1 MGSTMQQK
9 IPYGLSNFKKVIS
22 EGYAFVDKSAYI
34 AKLEA
39 TGEHNILLR
48 PRRFGKSLFLSML
61 EYYYD
66 VAYAADFDTLFSHL
80 AIGKNPTPLKN
91 SYQVLFMEFSGIST
105 SGGHEAV
112 YLSFQRKIAN
122 SLKGFLQRYR
132 YPPETLELIE
142 AEPTPHSKMEAFW
155 RLVEGQKILL
165 LIDEYDHFANFILAD
180 DLQLFQSIVGKGGFV
195 RSFYETIKT
204 ATQRGIVDRLFITGV
219 TPIMLDSMTS
229 GFNIVE
235 NLSLSEDFNE
245 AIGFTR
251 DEVAELLQPLAN
263 TCHTD
268 QITLLDDVT
277 HWYNGYRFNSDAP
290 QTVFNADMVLYFVKN
305 FDCKRCAYPKY
316 MLDENIASDY
326 GKILAMFNIGNRD
339 ENFAVLDELLNQ
351 GEIIA
356 QQRRK
361 FDFDKGFDRDDFISL
376 LAYMGFVSLNGETLS
391 GEVFVIPNHVIRV
404 LYFQYFKVELE
415 RINQIRV
422 PERAILKAVEVL
434 ALNNDVQ
441 PLVTETANVLQL
453 LSNRDAMRMDEKHL
467 KTLLLA
473 LLFQSPAYFIQSERE
488 LNRHYPDIL
497 LLERS
502 PYKVTYQHLIELKY
516 AKKSG
521 KAAVWEAKRAEGIAQ
536 VQGYWQLPEIAKL
549 RNLSAWVFVTDGEQ
563 LEAIAIPSP
572 LAGKGCWDVS

>member
-1 MGSTMQQK
+1 MQQK

-22 EGYAFVDKSAYI
+22 EGYTFVDKSAYI

-66 VAYAADFDTLFSHL
+66 VAYAADFDALFSHL

-91 SYQVLFMEFSGIST
+91 SYQVLFMEFSGIET
-105 SGGHEAV
+105 SSHANIYRAFNTKIELA
-112 YLSFQRKIAN
+112 LQR
-122 SLKGFLQRYR
+122 FLQRYH
-132 YPPETLELIE
+132 YPDQRCADIVQRASPYE
-142 AEPTPHSKMEAFW
+142 KMEAFFSII
-155 RLVEGQKILL
+155 EGQKILL
-165 LIDEYDHFANFILAD
+165 LIDEYDHFANSILAD
-180 DLQLFQSIVGKGGFV
+180 DLKLFQSIVGKGGFV

-235 NLSLSEDFNE
+235 NLSLQEDFNE
-245 AIGFTR
+245 AIGFTH

-263 TCHTD
+263 TCQTD
-268 QITLLDDVT
+268 QVALLDDVT
-277 HWYNGYRFNSDAP
+277 DWYNGYRFNSDAH
-290 QTVFNADMVLYFVKN
+290 QTVFNADMVLYFIKN
-305 FDCKRCAYPKY
+305 FDYKRCAYPKR
-316 MLDENIASDY
+316 MLDANIASDY
-326 GKILAMFNIGNRD
+326 GKLMGLFSIGSRD
-339 ENFAVLDELLNQ
+339 ANYEVLDELLNK
-351 GEIIA
+351 GEVIA
-356 QQRRK
+356 QQIEK

-434 ALNNDVQ
+434 ALNNDIQ

-453 LSNRDAMRMDEKHL
+453 LSNRDAMQMDEKHL

-502 PYKVTYQHLIELKY
+502 PYKVNYQHLIELKY

-521 KAAVWEAKRAEGIAQ
+521 KAALWEAKRAEGIAQ

-563 LEAIAIPSP
+563 LEA
-572 LAGKGCWDVS
+572 VSVQSHRS

>member
-1 MGSTMQQK
+1 MQQK

-22 EGYAFVDKSAYI
+22 EGYTFVDKSAYI
-34 AKLEA
+34 AKLET

-66 VAYAADFDTLFSHL
+66 VAYAADFEALFSQL

-91 SYQVLFMEFSGIST
+91 SYQVLFMEFSGIET
-105 SGGHEAV
+105 SSHENIYRAFNTKV
-112 YLSFQRKIAN
+112 ELA
-122 SLKGFLQRYR
+122 LQRFLKR
-132 YPPETLELIE
+132 YHYPDQRCADIVQRASPYE
-142 AEPTPHSKMEAFW
+142 KMEAFFSII
-155 RLVEGQKILL
+155 EGQKILL
-165 LIDEYDHFANFILAD
+165 LIDEYDHFANSILAD
-180 DLQLFQSIVGKGGFV
+180 DLKLFQSIVGKGGFV

-263 TCHTD
+263 TCHAD
-268 QITLLDDVT
+268 QTTLLDDVT

-290 QTVFNADMVLYFVKN
+290 QTVFNADMVLYFIKN

-521 KAAVWEAKRAEGIAQ
+521 KAALWEAKRAEGIAQ

-563 LEAIAIPSP
+563 LEAIAVHNAP
-572 LAGKGCWDVS
+572 

>member
-9 IPYGLSNFKKVIS
+9 IPYGLSNFKSVIS
-22 EGYAFVDKSAYI
+22 EGYTYVDKTAFI
-34 AKLEA
+34 NKLEA
-39 TGEHNILLR
+39 ESKHTMLLR

-66 VAYAADFDTLFSHL
+66 IAYTADFDALFSHL
-80 AIGKNPTPLKN
+80 TIGKNPTPLKN
-91 SYQVLFMEFSGIST
+91 SYQVLFMEFSGIET
-105 SGGHEAV
+105 SSRENIYRAFNTKV
-112 YLSFQRKIAN
+112 ELALQR
-122 SLKGFLQRYR
+122 FLQRYH
-132 YPPETLELIE
+132 YPEHHCANISQRASPYE
-142 AEPTPHSKMEAFW
+142 KMEAFFSMID
-155 RLVEGQKILL
+155 GQKILL
-165 LIDEYDHFANFILAD
+165 LIDEYDHFANAILAE
-180 DLQLFQSIVGKGGFV
+180 DLTLFQSIVGKGGFV

-245 AIGFTR
+245 VIGFTR
-251 DEVAELLQPLAN
+251 DEVAELLQPIAN

-268 QITLLDDVT
+268 QNALLNDVT
-277 HWYNGYRFNSDAP
+277 DWYNGYRFNSDAD

-305 FDCKRCAYPKY
+305 FDYKRCTYPKK
-316 MLDENIASDY
+316 MLDANIASDY
-326 GKILAMFNIGNRD
+326 GKLMGLFSIGNRD
-339 ENFAVLDELLNQ
+339 ANYEVLEELLNT
-351 GEIIA
+351 GEVIA
-356 QQRRK
+356 QQIEK
-361 FDFDKGFDRDDFISL
+361 FDFDKGFERDDFISL

-391 GEVFVIPNHVIRV
+391 GEIFVIPNHVIRV

-415 RINQIRV
+415 RINHIHV
-422 PERAILKAVEVL
+422 PERALLKAVEVL
-434 ALNNDVQ
+434 ALKNDIQ
-441 PLVTETANVLQL
+441 PFIQETTNVLQL
-453 LSNRDAMRMDEKHL
+453 LSNRDAMQMDEKHL

-502 PYKVTYQHLIELKY
+502 PYKVHYQHLIELKY

-521 KAAVWEAKRAEGIAQ
+521 KAAAWEAKRAEGIAQ

-549 RNLSAWVFVTDGEQ
+549 RHLSAWLFVTDGER
-563 LEAIAIPSP
+563 LEAIAVAAP
-572 LAGKGCWDVS
+572 A

>member
-1 MGSTMQQK
+1 MTQQK

-22 EGYAFVDKSAYI
+22 EGYTFVDKSAYI

-91 SYQVLFMEFSGIST
+91 SYQVLFMEFSGIET
-105 SGGHEAV
+105 SSHENIYRA
-112 YLSFQRKIAN
+112 FNTKIRLA
-122 SLKGFLQRYR
+122 
-132 YPPETLELIE
+132 LELFLERYQYPTLAIE
-142 AEPTPHSKMEAFW
+142 SIAACASPHEKMEAFFKAIA
-155 RLVEGQKILL
+155 GQKVLL
-165 LIDEYDHFANFILAD
+165 LIDECDHFANSILAD

-305 FDCKRCAYPKY
+305 FDCKRCAYPKK
-316 MLDENIASDY
+316 MLDANIASDY
-326 GKILAMFNIGNRD
+326 GKLMGLFSIGSRD
-339 ENFAVLDELLNQ
+339 ANYEVLDELLNK
-351 GEIIA
+351 GEVIA
-356 QQRRK
+356 QQIEK

-521 KAAVWEAKRAEGIAQ
+521 KTALWEAKRAEGIAQ

-563 LEAIAIPSP
+563 LEAIAVHNAP
-572 LAGKGCWDVS
+572 

>member
-1 MGSTMQQK
+1 MQQK

-22 EGYAFVDKSAYI
+22 EGYTFVDKSAYI

-91 SYQVLFMEFSGIST
+91 SYPVLFMEFSGITT
-105 SGGHEAV
+105 SSKESIYSGFNMTVQVH
-112 YLSFQRKIAN
+112 LQT
-122 SLKGFLQRYR
+122 FLQRYH
-132 YPPETLELIE
+132 YTA
-142 AEPTPHSKMEAFW
+142 AEIAGVANCQSPADKLKYFFQITD
-155 RLVEGQKILL
+155 GQKILL
-165 LIDEYDHFANFILAD
+165 LIDEYDHFANSILAD
-180 DLQLFQSIVGKGGFV
+180 DLKLFQSIVGKGGFV

-229 GFNIVE
+229 GFNIGKNISQHE
-235 NLSLSEDFNE
+235 TFND
-245 AIGFTR
+245 AIGFTHE
-251 DEVAELLQPLAN
+251 EVKQLIQPLIAACAIEEN
-263 TCHTD
+263 QAMQD
-268 QITLLDDVT
+268 ITR
-277 HWYNGYRFNSDAP
+277 WYNGYRFHSNISH
-290 QTVFNADMVLYFVKN
+290 TVFNADMVLYFLDN
-305 FDCKRCAYPKY
+305 FDYKRCAYPKK
-316 MLDENIASDY
+316 MLDANIASDY
-326 GKILAMFNIGNRD
+326 GKLMGLFSIGSRD
-339 ENFAVLDELLNQ
+339 ANYEVLDELLNK
-351 GEIIA
+351 GEVIA
-356 QQRRK
+356 QQIEK

-563 LEAIAIPSP
+563 LEAIAVQP
-572 LAGKGCWDVS
+572 LSA